1 MKTHLRKKNLD
12 NIIKKEKKMNTDGLR
27 DKILKYKNIIE
38 ENKFYQTFDEEQK
51 AIVTLLLFFKNNKE
65 RIETLSITKETNS
78 IFSKLF
84 SPLEPRN
91 VTHIKTLIYV
101 CEEQGAANI
110 EYDKPMSRQDITKK
124 LNNII
129 SVKSLDQSYGYIK
142 N

>member
-1 MKTHLRKKNLD
+1 
-12 NIIKKEKKMNTDGLR
+12 MNTDGLK

-101 CEEQGAANI
+101 CEEQGAASI
-110 EYDKPMSRQDITKK
+110 EYDKPMSRQDITEK

-142 N
+142 I

>member
-1 MKTHLRKKNLD
+1 
-12 NIIKKEKKMNTDGLR
+12 MNMDELR

-38 ENKFYQTFDEEQK
+38 KNEIYQSFNEEQK
-51 AIVTLLLFFKNNKE
+51 AVITLLLFFKNNRE
-65 RIETLSITKETNS
+65 RIETLSITKEINS
-78 IFSKLF
+78 IFPKL

-91 VTHIKTLIYV
+91 ITHIQTLIYV
-101 CEEQGAANI
+101 CEEQEAADI
-110 EYDKPMSRQDITKK
+110 EYNKPMSRQEITKK

>member
-1 MKTHLRKKNLD
+1 
-12 NIIKKEKKMNTDGLR
+12 MNTDGLR

-51 AIVTLLLFFKNNKE
+51 AIATLLLFFKNNKE
-65 RIETLSITKETNS
+65 RTETLSITKETNS

-84 SPLEPRN
+84 SPLKPRN

-101 CEEQGAANI
+101 CEEQEAANI

>member
-1 MKTHLRKKNLD
+1 
-12 NIIKKEKKMNTDGLR
+12 MNTDGLR

-38 ENKFYQTFDEEQK
+38 ENKFYQTFDEEQR

-78 IFSKLF
+78 IFSKLL

-91 VTHIKTLIYV
+91 ITHIKTLIYV
-101 CEEQGAANI
+101 CEEQEAASI

-142 N
+142 I